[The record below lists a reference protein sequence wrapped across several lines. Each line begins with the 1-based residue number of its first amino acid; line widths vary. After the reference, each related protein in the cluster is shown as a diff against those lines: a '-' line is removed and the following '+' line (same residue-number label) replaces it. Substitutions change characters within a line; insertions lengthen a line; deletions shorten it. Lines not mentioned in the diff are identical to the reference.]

1 MYWGFLNNH
10 IFTTDVMRCDKCPR
24 ARFQTLQQYKQHK
37 LECHYHCIDCN
48 KSFINHLEAE
58 FHAGNVHCDE
68 HGIYSCRECPFK
80 TFDYDYF
87 TDHMKSNHS
96 KFTEILVKAEQ
107 NEEEFSENTET
118 SKSLEM
124 EIDPLASV
132 TDNTSNSNSIDNDLA
147 QISVKIEPY
156 CSPNSTQNTLS
167 NFTYSER
174 RDSLNPF
181 ENQVTSD
188 LIAETPNDG
197 RNDSTYVDSETINPD
212 QLPDDTV
219 RALCETQHLHKCTD
233 CQRYFKSESDLQI
246 HNLKY
251 INCGSYLQLSQN
263 VTNIHSKNVF
273 EREIATNQET
283 LKDILNKEKGTQI
296 EYGQANGDD
305 SIKIEELEQS
315 EVFEPK
321 EAPVVKAIETGTI
334 FLIKWQLYFL

>member
-1 MYWGFLNNH
+1 
-10 IFTTDVMRCDKCPR
+10 MRCDKCPR

-132 TDNTSNSNSIDNDLA
+132 TDNTSNSNSIENDLA
-147 QISVKIEPY
+147 QIIVKIEPY
-156 CSPNSTQNTLS
+156 CNVES
-167 NFTYSER
+167 NIFFY
-174 RDSLNPF
+174 
-181 ENQVTSD
+181 
-188 LIAETPNDG
+188 
-197 RNDSTYVDSETINPD
+197 
-212 QLPDDTV
+212 QLT
-219 RALCETQHLHKCTD
+219 RFLL
-233 CQRYFKSESDLQI
+233 RLRQI
-246 HNLKY
+246 H
-251 INCGSYLQLSQN
+251 
-263 VTNIHSKNVF
+263 
-273 EREIATNQET
+273 
-283 LKDILNKEKGTQI
+283 
-296 EYGQANGDD
+296 
-305 SIKIEELEQS
+305 
-315 EVFEPK
+315 
-321 EAPVVKAIETGTI
+321 PVGMMK
-334 FLIKWQLYFL
+334 FLFPRDRPLLYQHPYKFHNNFHQ